1 MKTVFDGI
9 GIGGQRQLQTL
20 EEITVDN
27 FAGGGGA
34 STGIALGLGREI
46 DIAIN
51 HNEEALDMHARNHP
65 SATHLCESVFDID
78 PDSGL
83 LSMKSDS
90 RSNRAKVRR
99 SKPS

>member
-9 GIGGQRQLQTL
+9 GIGGGALEQAL

-34 STGIALGLGREI
+34 STGIAMGLGREI

-51 HNEEALDMHARNHP
+51 HNQEALDMHARNHP
-65 SATHLCESVFDID
+65 GTTHLCESVFDID
-78 PDSGL
+78 LRMWEAYKREMDAGHKLENEVP
-83 LSMKSDS
+83 
-90 RSNRAKVRR
+90 A
-99 SKPS
+99 